1 MHTGVGRLNERPPT
15 GASQSVAQ
23 NDYDTIRAEA
33 AFRELLIAVG
43 DDPDRD
49 GMFAVFTPIPIQCSI
64 QRSTRVTGTCSCTR
78 QSDLLDVRTPPSFA
92 PSPSVRLFAD
102 KQLPPTN
109 HRLSPIRLV

>member
-64 QRSTRVTGTCSCTR
+64 QRSTRVTGTLDTTLDEGHRDMLLYEAIGPTR
-78 QSDLLDVRTPPSFA
+78 RANT
-92 PSPSVRLFAD
+92 
-102 KQLPPTN
+102 T
-109 HRLSPIRLV
+109 